1 VGTLARTPVLERW
14 NIAGLA
20 ARLRCPSCG
29 LPVTAL
35 SDGSGYA
42 CSNGH
47 QMAFRDGYLVADGPA
62 GKDAVSQRTAES
74 FGYEWTT
81 FDDIR
86 PEDNF
91 FASWYLAD
99 LRLNEL
105 VGKVGLD
112 AGCGKGRYTRHLAP
126 HLAVLVALDA
136 SAAIEVATRDLASF
150 DNVVTVRSDLRSAPF
165 AAASFDFVS
174 SLGVLHHLDD
184 PAAGFRFLS
193 GLLAPG
199 GVLFLYLYSRP
210 SRHGVRWAGIELAT
224 LFRRLTVRMDK
235 RALRGL
241 SAAVAGVLRVTL
253 VTPGAWGDDW
263 GMAWLTKLPL
273 AVYRRRSF
281 RSLWL
286 DTFDR
291 LSAPVEHRYLWSDLE
306 PWFAAEGLAVE
317 SVRDEAGFFIVAR
330 RPLAR

>member
-1 VGTLARTPVLERW
+1 LERW
-14 NIAGLA
+14 DIAGLA
-20 ARLRCPSCG
+20 ARLRCPSCE
-29 LPVTAL
+29 LAVTAVT
-35 SDGSGYA
+35 DGTGYR

-47 QMAFRDGYLVADGPA
+47 LMTFRDGYLVADGPI
-62 GKDAVSQRTAES
+62 GKDAVSQKTAAS

-81 FDDIR
+81 FDDVR
-86 PEDNF
+86 PEDNE

-99 LRLNEL
+99 LRLDEL
-105 VGKVGLD
+105 AGKVGLD

-136 SAAIEVATRDLASF
+136 SVAIEVATRDLAAF

-165 AAASFDFVS
+165 ASASFDFVS

-184 PAAGFRFLS
+184 PAAGFRFLA

-210 SRHGVRWAGIELAT
+210 SGHGVRWAGLELAA
-224 LFRRLTVRMDK
+224 LFRRLTVHMDK
-235 RALRGL
+235 RALRWL
-241 SAAVAGVLRVTL
+241 SAAIAAVLRVSF
-253 VTPGAWGDDW
+253 VTPGTWGDDW
-263 GMAWLTKLPL
+263 SVDWLKKLPL

-281 RSLWL
+281 RALWL

-291 LSAPVEHRYLWSDLE
+291 LSAPVEHRYVWSDLE
-306 PWFAAEGLAVE
+306 PWFGPEGLIVE
-317 SVRDEAGFFIVAR
+317 SVRDDAGFFIVAR
-330 RPLAR
+330 RPVAR

>member
-1 VGTLARTPVLERW
+1 
-14 NIAGLA
+14 
-20 ARLRCPSCG
+20 
-29 LPVTAL
+29 
-35 SDGSGYA
+35 
-42 CSNGH
+42 
-47 QMAFRDGYLVADGPA
+47 MAFRDEYLVADGPA

-81 FDDIR
+81 FDDVR
-86 PEDNF
+86 PEDNL

-99 LRLNEL
+99 LRLDEL
-105 VGKVGLD
+105 AGKVGLD

-126 HLAVLVALDA
+126 HLGVLVALDA

-165 AAASFDFVS
+165 AGASFDFVS

-184 PAAGFRFLS
+184 PGAGFRVLA

-199 GVLFLYLYSRP
+199 GVMLLYLYSRP
-210 SRHGVRWAGIELAT
+210 SGHGVRWAGIELAT
-224 LFRRLTVRMDK
+224 VFRRLTVDMDR

-241 SAAVAGVLRVTL
+241 SALVAGVLRVTF
-253 VTPGAWGDDW
+253 VTPGTWGDKW
-263 GMAWLTKLPL
+263 GVAWLKKLPL

-281 RSLWL
+281 RALWL

-291 LSAPVEHRYLWSDLE
+291 LSAPVEHRYLWSELE
-306 PWFAAEGLAVE
+306 PWFAAEGLTVE